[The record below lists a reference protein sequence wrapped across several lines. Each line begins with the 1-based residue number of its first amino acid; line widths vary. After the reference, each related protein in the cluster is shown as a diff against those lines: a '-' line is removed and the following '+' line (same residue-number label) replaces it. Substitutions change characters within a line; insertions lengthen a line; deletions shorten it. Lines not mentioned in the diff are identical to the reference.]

1 MRRNIFLCSA
11 MILII
16 FMVSGA
22 SAQMVGIDWIPTGS
36 GARALGMG
44 GAFTAIADDATAA
57 WWNPAGLAQ
66 LERPEV
72 SIVGQQRKSKGGVFN
87 SSSDELYSGSKDT
100 TSLNFGSVVLPL
112 GGSSQGARKAVSI
125 SYGTFMDFDQ
135 YRESPAGNYRDNEGS
150 FDNAALTFA
159 TELSTSL
166 SVGIGANYIFG
177 AMDETDIEDTYY
189 FRQHL
194 KVSGYNI
201 AAGILWK
208 TENWNMGFMARSK
221 TRLRMD
227 ASGERSDSDSFHDI
241 MIFRYP
247 IILSAGVAYRPAEN
261 FTLSLDLQF
270 LNLSDVNLG
279 DGNNVDIYQPRIGIE
294 YLIITKGQSV
304 IPIRLGAYSNPN
316 GKRDFVTGSKVQ
328 GVGYTAGTGLVFQD
342 FQLDL
347 AYVHAT
353 TDEYVKDSGG
363 NVVKEATVG
372 RLLLS
377 AIYRF

>member
-11 MILII
+11 MFMVI
-16 FMVSGA
+16 FMVSVA
-22 SAQMVGIDWIPTGS
+22 SAQVVGLDWIPTGS
-36 GARALGMG
+36 GARAIGMG

-72 SIVGQQRKSKGGVFN
+72 SIVGQQRTNKSSVL
-87 SSSDELYSGSKDT
+87 SSSGLYSGSKDT

-112 GGSSQGARKAVSI
+112 GSASQGARKAASI
-125 SYGTFMDFDQ
+125 SYGTFLDFNQ
-135 YRESPAGNYRDNEGS
+135 YRESPSGYYKSYDGS

-177 AMDETDIEDTYY
+177 AMDEAGSESGHQ
-189 FRQHL
+189 FRNHT
-194 KVSGYNI
+194 KIAGYNI

-208 TENWNMGFMARSK
+208 TENWNMGFMARST
-221 TRLRMD
+221 TRLRLD
-227 ASGERSDSDSFHDI
+227 ASGEDSGSGSFHDI
-241 MIFRYP
+241 RIVRYP

-270 LNLSDVNLG
+270 LNFSDFHVS
-279 DGNNVDIYQPRIGIE
+279 DDIFVDIYQPRFGIE
-294 YLIITKGQSV
+294 YLIITKGQDV
-304 IPIRLGAYSNPN
+304 IPIRLGVYSNPN
-316 GKRDFVTGSKVQ
+316 GSRDFATGSKIQ
-328 GVGYTAGTGLVFQD
+328 GLGYTAGTGLVFKD
-342 FQLDL
+342 FQLDF

-353 TDEYVKDSGG
+353 TDEYVDTWGD
-363 NVVKEATVG
+363 VIKEATVD

>member
-11 MILII
+11 MFLVT

-36 GARALGMG
+36 GARAIGMG

-72 SIVGQQRKSKGGVFN
+72 SIVGQQRQIKSGVFKP
-87 SSSDELYSGSKDT
+87 SASELYSGSKDT
-100 TSLNFGSVVLPL
+100 TSLNFVSVVLPL
-112 GGSSQGARKAVSI
+112 GSASQGARKAVSI
-125 SYGTFMDFDQ
+125 SYGKFMDFDQ
-135 YRESPAGNYRDNEGS
+135 YRESPSGYYSDNDGS

-177 AMDETDIEDTYY
+177 AMDETDIDPSHEYRLHMKAT
-189 FRQHL
+189 
-194 KVSGYNI
+194 GYNI

-227 ASGERSDSDSFHDI
+227 ASGEETGSGPFHDI
-241 MIFRYP
+241 KILRYP

-279 DGNNVDIYQPRIGIE
+279 KDGNNVDIYQPRIGIE
-294 YLIITKGQSV
+294 YLIITKGQNV
-304 IPIRLGAYSNPN
+304 IPIRLGGIFQSERVARF
-316 GKRDFVTGSKVQ
+316 RD
-328 GVGYTAGTGLVFQD
+328 
-342 FQLDL
+342 
-347 AYVHAT
+347 
-353 TDEYVKDSGG
+353 
-363 NVVKEATVG
+363 
-372 RLLLS
+372 
-377 AIYRF
+377 RF